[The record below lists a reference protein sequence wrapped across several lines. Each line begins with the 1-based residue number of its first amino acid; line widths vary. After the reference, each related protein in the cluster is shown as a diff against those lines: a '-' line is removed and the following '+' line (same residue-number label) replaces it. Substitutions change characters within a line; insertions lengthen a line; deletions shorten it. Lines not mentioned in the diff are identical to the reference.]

1 MSFVTAS
8 HHCITEL
15 EFVGADDIR
24 NEVTFRSA
32 SHSQPGG
39 FHTTILNV
47 LTGDVQCS
55 CFGAKHGECW
65 HCTLAMAKFHSL
77 PAYQLVSQYTSDQLL
92 RAGTKAANMLR
103 VTRRRTWRVLPS
115 DQLALICARAEW
127 QRRRRAELAEAT
139 TMAVVA

>member
-15 EFVGADDIR
+15 EFVSADDIR

-47 LTGDVQCS
+47 LTGETSCS

-65 HCTLAMAKFHSL
+65 HETLAMAKFHSL
-77 PAYQLVSQYTSDQLL
+77 PAYGLAYAYTSAQLL
-92 RAGTKAANMLR
+92 TAGHKAANMLR
-103 VTRRRTWRVLPS
+103 VTRRRTWRVLPA
-115 DQLALICARAEW
+115 DQLALVCVRAVW
-127 QRRRRAELAEAT
+127 HHRRLLEHIEAT
-139 TMAVVA
+139 TNAVVA